1 MDCIINGIFY
11 IKYPA
16 MNHTKMT
23 STERRAVTSLSSIMG
38 LRMMGLFMVLP
49 VFSVYAAELKGAT
62 PALIGLALG
71 IYGLSQ
77 ALFQIPFGTLS
88 DRFGRKPLI
97 LIGLIL
103 FIAGSLTAGFA
114 DSMTTMIIGR
124 SLQGVGAIGST
135 IMAYVADHTRENQR
149 TKAMAIAGITIGCSF
164 SLAMFVGPILVQ
176 WLTVNGL
183 FFLAAFLGF
192 ICIGVL
198 YLTPSCSHHRW
209 QRESEPEL
217 RSFMRLLISPEL
229 AKLNIGI
236 FTLHAIFTASFI
248 IIPIGLQQFA
258 GLETSQQWQIYLP
271 ALLAAFILALFCIG
285 MAERKQQIKI
295 YFIGGIAALVLAEIV
310 LWSAKSNILLIS
322 SGICL
327 FFAGFSLLEA
337 FLPSL
342 VSRTAPPSRKGSAL
356 GIYSSAQFLGIF
368 VGGVLGGWLYG
379 QFSFN
384 GVYLFCI
391 TLSLIWLALATFMQP
406 VFFFKGEKEYCESS

>member
-1 MDCIINGIFY
+1 
-11 IKYPA
+11 